1 MKLIGLNN
9 IKHEIDNLNEVP
21 HIVFFGPRGT
31 GKSTMAEHIAQR
43 KNKKL
48 ITTVGKNLT
57 IQKLLNVFVNLEEDD
72 VLLIDEIHG
81 LNRGV
86 EEQLY
91 IPMEK
96 YKLPIETTSGI
107 FQTLPLPKFTVIGTT
122 TMPSKISKPLMSRF
136 KITFQIPHYTLRE
149 LAQIIITNYP
159 QISIKNALSIS
170 INTVTPRE
178 AINLAYRVVSLC
190 KNENVNDNIVKNLEF
205 IGYKYGLSKSER
217 FYLKIVHNVGKIS
230 LTSLANALQIDK
242 DEVKYVEDK
251 LIRKGLIDIS
261 TKGRFLTVKGL
272 LKIKQFKQ

>member
-1 MKLIGLNN
+1 MKLIGLKN
-9 IKHEIDNLNEVP
+9 IKYELDKLSEVP
-21 HIVFFGPRGT
+21 HIIFFGPRGT
-31 GKSTMAEHIAQR
+31 GKSTMAEHVAVQR
-43 KNKKL
+43 NKKL
-48 ITTVGKNLT
+48 LTAVGKNLT
-57 IQKLLNVFVNLEEDD
+57 RQKLLNTFVNIEEGD

-86 EEQLY
+86 EELLY
-91 IPMEK
+91 IPMEQ
-96 YKLPIETTSGI
+96 YRLPIESTNGQL
-107 FQTLPLPKFTVIGTT
+107 QTFPLPKFSVIGTT

-149 LAQIIITNYP
+149 LAQIIVSNYP
-159 QISIKNALSIS
+159 QISIKNALRIA

-178 AINLAYRVVSLC
+178 SINLAYRILSLC
-190 KNENVNDNIVKNLEF
+190 NDEDVNSSIEKNLEF
-205 IGYKYGLSKSER
+205 IGYKYGMSKSER

-261 TKGRFLTVKGL
+261 TKGRYLTVAGL
-272 LKIKQFKQ
+272 LKIKEIK